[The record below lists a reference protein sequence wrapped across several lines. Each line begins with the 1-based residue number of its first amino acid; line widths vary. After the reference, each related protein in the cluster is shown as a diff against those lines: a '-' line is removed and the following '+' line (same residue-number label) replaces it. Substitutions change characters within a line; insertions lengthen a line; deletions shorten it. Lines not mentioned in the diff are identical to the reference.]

1 MGGFDDDVIANTNP
15 DPLVAQAPTTARMA
29 AWQRQGLP
37 PCVIAVLV
45 VRLTL
50 GWLSANVGSH
60 SLSL

>member
-1 MGGFDDDVIANTNP
+1 MGGFDGDVIANTNP
-15 DPLVAQAPTTARMA
+15 DPLVAQAPTTAQMA

-45 VRLTL
+45 ERLTL
-50 GWLSANVGSH
+50 GWLSANVDSH